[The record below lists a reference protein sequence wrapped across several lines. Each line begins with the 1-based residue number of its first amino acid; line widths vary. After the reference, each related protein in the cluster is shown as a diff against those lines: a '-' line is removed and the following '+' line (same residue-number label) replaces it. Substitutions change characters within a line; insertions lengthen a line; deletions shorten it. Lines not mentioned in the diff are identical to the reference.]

1 MIAPTNTQAAG
12 QALTKVPQVSLL
24 FWIVKIAA
32 TTLGETG
39 GDALSMSMSL
49 GYLASTAIFATVF
62 AIAVA
67 AQMRTR
73 RLQPWLYWT
82 TIIATTTVGT
92 TMADY
97 FDRSLGVGY
106 AGGTTILLALLLTS
120 LWAWR
125 RSLGSVSVESVSSP
139 GAEVFYWVTIMFSQT
154 LGTALGDW
162 TADTAGLGYAGG
174 TLVFGGLLLA
184 VVAAYYWTHVSR
196 TMLFWTAF
204 VLTRPLG
211 AVVGD
216 FLDKPA
222 SLGGLALS
230 RLGASLALSS
240 FIVACLVLFR
250 QRAAVRAH

>member
-73 RLQPWLYWT
+73 RFQPWLYWT

-106 AGGTTILLALLLTS
+106 AGGTTILLAEQNMHFCLHI
-120 LWAWR
+120 A
-125 RSLGSVSVESVSSP
+125 
-139 GAEVFYWVTIMFSQT
+139 
-154 LGTALGDW
+154 
-162 TADTAGLGYAGG
+162 
-174 TLVFGGLLLA
+174 
-184 VVAAYYWTHVSR
+184 THVAIIDKGRIAYSNTSAALRAFSSASR
-196 TMLFWTAF
+196 HCICCSRNCAGM
-204 VLTRPLG
+204 
-211 AVVGD
+211 AV
-216 FLDKPA
+216 
-222 SLGGLALS
+222 
-230 RLGASLALSS
+230 LSS
-240 FIVACLVLFR
+240 ARSGTPCNSHR
-250 QRAAVRAH
+250 